1 MLKRFWKFCI
11 VIGLLL
17 VIIGCSNSDGKGENE
32 SPNDNNAVNNNSN
45 YEGVSNGGEPQE
57 QIEVSMMMHWGEEM
71 FEEKFNDHI
80 KKALPHIKL
89 THIEA
94 NGTEEMQNAFAKGLI
109 PDIAM
114 GSNFGRYDELGLLMD
129 QMPLIESS
137 GLDLSLYDQG
147 VIESL
152 KAASLVGEL
161 DALPVIKQGYVMTYN
176 KDIFDAFAVPYP
188 TDYMTWDEVIELG
201 KKLSG
206 EIDGKKYHGI
216 FPGSL
221 SRQQLG
227 INLVDPETNETDILE
242 NKELRMFL
250 EQVEEILNIPGNLP
264 DMDSTEELAQYM
276 YSGDGA
282 DTAFDFALFPFR
294 DQANGLSWREFEAG
308 LNFDW
313 VTYPVWGGEY
323 PDYTPHEILNFM
335 FVTSQSENPE
345 AAFEVIEY
353 LMSEEY
359 QKWSVSTGTSSYML
373 NEEVYQEFG
382 KGLEHA
388 DILAEKNID
397 ALFEYQSAPVPEKSP
412 YEAASPMENA
422 YQRLI
427 EGEDIN
433 TVLRKMDEEAQ
444 IIIDE
449 QSGKK

>member
-1 MLKRFWKFCI
+1 MSKRLWSFFM
-11 VIGLLL
+11 VIGLMLL
-17 VIIGCSNSDGKGENE
+17 IIGCSDSDGKEANK
-32 SPNDNNAVNNNSN
+32 SPVDNNSVNDNGNN
-45 YEGVSNGGEPQE
+45 EGSSETNEPEE
-57 QIEVSMMMHWGEEM
+57 QIEVSMMMHWGEDL
-71 FEEKFNDHI
+71 FEEKFNEHI

-94 NGTEEMQNAFAKGLI
+94 SDTEEMQNAFAKGLI

-129 QMPLIESS
+129 QMPLIELS

-147 VIESL
+147 VIDSL
-152 KAASLVGEL
+152 KAASPVGEL
-161 DALPVIKQGYVMTYN
+161 NALPVIKQGYVMTYN

-188 TDYMTWDEVIELG
+188 TDGMTWDEVIELG
-201 KKLSG
+201 KQLTG
-206 EIDGKKYHGI
+206 EVDGKKYHGI

-221 SRQQLG
+221 SRQQVG
-227 INLVDPETNETDILE
+227 INLVDPETNETNILE
-242 NKELRMFL
+242 NKELRIFL
-250 EQVEEILNIPGNLP
+250 EQVDAIFNIPGNLP
-264 DMDSTEELAQYM
+264 EMDSTEELALYM
-276 YSGDGA
+276 YNGEGA
-282 DTAFDFALFPFR
+282 DTAFNFALFPFR

-335 FVTSQSENPE
+335 FVTSESENPE

-373 NEEVYQEFG
+373 NEEVFEEFG
-382 KGLEHA
+382 KGLEHY
-388 DILAEKNID
+388 DILEEKNLD
-397 ALFEYQSAPVPEKSP
+397 ALFEYQSAPVPERSP
-412 YEAASPMENA
+412 YEAASPMQNA
-422 YQRLI
+422 YQRLL

-433 TVLRKMDEEAQ
+433 TVIRKMDEEAQ

-449 QSGKK
+449 LSGKE